1 VPPHAEHFVSEIF
14 NLGRFIRFI
23 AFETMARQS
32 NNAMLNKSV
41 RFRLDQQ
48 QRVRINVE
56 QNG

>member
-1 VPPHAEHFVSEIF
+1 VPSHAEHFVSEIF
-14 NLGRFIRFI
+14 NLGRFI